1 MNEYLFQLIREGE
14 HQRQD
19 FKFCINDSRKIA
31 KSLVAFANTDGGR
44 LLIGVK
50 DNGTIAG
57 VRSDEEYYMIEA
69 AAKLYSRPAIQFSTV
84 QYKVEGKTVLEVNIE
99 PSKERPHFAKDPSG
113 KWLAYLRINDQN
125 ILANRI
131 ILEVWKRRKSH
142 RGVSIF
148 FSKEEKILLDF
159 LEKHKTISLSK
170 FTKLARI
177 SYKKAE
183 RILINFIL
191 IGVLEYVATEKQITY
206 SLNEDF
212 DRDELEARFG

>member
-69 AAKLYSRPAIQFSTV
+69 AAKLYSRPAIQFSTE

-99 PSKERPHFAKDPSG
+99 PSQERPHFAKDPSG
-113 KWLAYLRINDQN
+113 KWLAYLRVNDQN

-131 ILEVWKRRKSH
+131 ILEVWKHRKSH
-142 RGVSIF
+142 QGVSIF

-177 SYKKAE
+177 SYRKAE

-206 SLNEDF
+206 SLNEEF
-212 DRDELEARFG
+212 DRDELEAQFG